1 MIISWNTTNKC
12 NMYCDHCYRES
23 GEESA
28 GELTTEQGKKLIT
41 EIKKAG
47 FMIMIFSGGEPLM
60 RPDIVE
66 LIAHARNEG
75 LRPVIGSNG
84 TLLTEELALRLKEA
98 GAVRI
103 GISLDSMDPVKH
115 NQLRKYE
122 KAYEE
127 AVRGMEICNK
137 VGLEFQIH
145 TTVMKWNLPEM
156 EALTDFAV
164 TKGAKAHHLFFL
176 IPTGR
181 GLNIES
187 DMLNE
192 EEYEEVLNKVLEKQ
206 KNVNIEI
213 KPTCA
218 PQFMR
223 IAKEKEMN
231 MRFSKGCIAGISYC
245 IISPKG
251 DVQPCAYFDLRV
263 GNVKDQAFDKI
274 WKESP
279 AFQKMRTE
287 EYSGGCGDCNYK
299 YICGG
304 CRARAFYNYEGDYM
318 AEDSWCIINKQ

>member
-1 MIISWNTTNKC
+1 
-12 NMYCDHCYRES
+12 MYCDHCYRES
-23 GEESA
+23 GEESV

-318 AEDSWCIINKQ
+318 AEDSWCILNKQ

>member
-23 GEESA
+23 GEESV

-318 AEDSWCIINKQ
+318 AEDSWCILNKQ

>member
-1 MIISWNTTNKC
+1 
-12 NMYCDHCYRES
+12 MYCDHCYRES
-23 GEESA
+23 GEESL

-66 LIAHARNEG
+66 LIAHAKNQG

-84 TLLTEELALRLKEA
+84 TLLTEELAYKLKEA

-103 GISLDSMDPVKH
+103 GISLDSLDPKKH
-115 NQLRKYE
+115 NKLRKYE
-122 KAYEE
+122 NAFEE

-145 TTVMKWNLPEM
+145 TTVMKWNLQEM

-164 TKGAKAHHLFFL
+164 EKGAKAHHLFFL

-192 EEYEEVLNKVLEKQ
+192 EEYEEVLNQVLEKQ
-206 KNVNIEI
+206 KEVNIEI

-263 GNVKDQAFDKI
+263 GNVKEEAFDKI
-274 WKESP
+274 WKDSP
-279 AFQKMRTE
+279 VFEKMRTE
-287 EYSGGCGDCNYK
+287 EYSGGCGICDHK
-299 YICGG
+299 SICGG
-304 CRARAFYNYEGDYM
+304 CRARAYYNYEGDYM
-318 AEDSWCIINKQ
+318 AEDTWCILNKA